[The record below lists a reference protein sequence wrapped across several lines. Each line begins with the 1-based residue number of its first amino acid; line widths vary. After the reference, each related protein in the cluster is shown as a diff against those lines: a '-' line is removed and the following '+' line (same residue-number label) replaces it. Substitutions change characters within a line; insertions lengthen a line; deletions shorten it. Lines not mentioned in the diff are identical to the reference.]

1 MAELVDALD
10 SKSSS
15 GDRVSV
21 RVRPPVPLLFFAG
34 RVHKFT
40 LGDKVPHTHHLNLLD
55 LLFIMGTWIVFINL
69 FMGVNKG
76 ELYLRSSYNE
86 NTVRLERKVDLFILA
101 FAILLSG

>member
-1 MAELVDALD
+1 MPVV
-10 SKSSS
+10 
-15 GDRVSV
+15 GIQP
-21 RVRPPVPLLFFAG
+21 RPPVPLLFFAG

-40 LGDKVPHTHHLNLLD
+40 LGDKVPHTHHLNFLY